1 MSAAQIINRFLQ
13 LIPVVIGVTVIV
25 FLLMHLTPGD
35 PVEVMFAGEAG
46 VSAEDL
52 ERYRRELGLDQPLPV
67 QYLRFVQ
74 GLLRGDLGMS
84 LMQRQPVRDLI
95 LSRLPATIELTAAA
109 IVISLLIAIPVG
121 VIAAVRR
128 YSTVDKVGTV
138 GALLGVSMPDFWLG
152 LVLILLFGIH
162 WGVLPISGRIPWGM
176 EPEHI
181 TGLYLVDSLLTG
193 NWPAFWA
200 ALRHLL
206 LPAVTLGTS
215 MAALTMRVTRSSMLE
230 VVHQDFITFARAKG
244 LSGTQVV
251 WRHGLRNAL
260 IPTVTVVT
268 LNVGVLLGGN
278 MIVETVFAWPGLGR
292 LVVDSIYNRDYTV
305 VQAAVLIYAITYV
318 SMNFMADVLYTILNP
333 RVRL

>member
-1 MSAAQIINRFLQ
+1 AQIINRFLQ

-109 IVISLLIAIPVG
+109 ILISLLIAIPVG

>member
-1 MSAAQIINRFLQ
+1 MSLAQIINRLLQ
-13 LIPVVIGVTVIV
+13 LIPVILGVTFIV

-35 PVEVMFAGEAG
+35 PVEVMFAGESG

-52 ERYRRELGLDQPLPV
+52 DRYRRELGLDQPFHV
-67 QYLRFVQ
+67 QYLRFLQ

-95 LSRLPATIELTAAA
+95 VSRLPATIELTAAA
-109 IVISLLIAIPVG
+109 ILISLIIAIPVG
-121 VIAAVRR
+121 VVAAVRR
-128 YSTVDKVGTV
+128 YSTVDKLGTL
-138 GALLGVSMPDFWLG
+138 GALMGVSMPDFWLG
-152 LVLILLFGIH
+152 LVLMLLFGIQ
-162 WGVLPISGRIPWGM
+162 WRLLPISGRIPWGM
-176 EPEHI
+176 EPAHI
-181 TGLYLVDSLLTG
+181 TGLYVVDALLTG
-193 NWPAFWA
+193 DWPALA
-200 ALRHLL
+200 AAVRHLF
-206 LPAVTLGTS
+206 LPALTLGTS

-230 VVHQDFITFARAKG
+230 VIHQDYITFARAKG

-251 WRHGLRNAL
+251 LGHGLRNAL

-268 LNVGVLLGGN
+268 LNIGVLLGGN

-305 VQAAVLIYAITYV
+305 VQAAVLIYAMTYV
-318 SMNFMADVLYTILNP
+318 TMNFVADVLYTVLNP